1 MIRLTPPPFYE
12 EETLIRGQ
20 ISAAREYCEN
30 YLGRALA
37 TQIIEW
43 RGNYFPSAYCGY
55 ITLPMGPVQGIEN
68 IITVDEDLIET
79 VIDPATYVVDSWVEP
94 CQIAAVSTW
103 PTLTP
108 RAGQVRIRYVAGYT
122 LPGDSPQEYPLPYSL
137 RAAILLVF
145 AHLYKNRENTTDLK
159 LETLP
164 LGAKELMNPYRLELG
179 MA

>member
-1 MIRLTPPPFYE
+1 LKASSIDE
-12 EETLIRGQ
+12 E
-20 ISAAREYCEN
+20 
-30 YLGRALA
+30 
-37 TQIIEW
+37 
-43 RGNYFPSAYCGY
+43 
-55 ITLPMGPVQGIEN
+55 
-68 IITVDEDLIET
+68 LIET

-94 CQIAAVSTW
+94 CVIAAVSTW

-137 RAAILLVF
+137 RAAILLVLG
-145 AHLYKNRENTTDLK
+145 HMYENRENTTALD

-164 LGAKELMNPYRLELG
+164 LGAHQLMDPYRLRLG